1 MSLFYQENLFIEFQ
15 DCTQTLFI
23 QSFTETVIYW
33 NFTQALVFGR
43 LWPWTPPPLF
53 LALSLSLLLTAFLPK
68 CHILLFL
75 PPFSFPFA
83 ATEQK
88 EEPVAWGQRSQQ
100 SHRCFDTWNA
110 IWNIKPDVMF
120 VSHFNLFLL
129 FFLQWLK
136 LLSKIAKSKVERRVA

>member
-33 NFTQALVFGR
+33 NFTQALVFWKIMTLDATLSVSCAVFVSASDR
-43 LWPWTPPPLF
+43 L
-53 LALSLSLLLTAFLPK
+53 LAKMSHFTL
-68 CHILLFL
+68 
-75 PPFSFPFA
+75 FA
-83 ATEQK
+83 ALFFLLAAAEQK
-88 EEPVAWGQRSQQ
+88 EELVAWGQRSQQ

-129 FFLQWLK
+129 FFYND
-136 LLSKIAKSKVERRVA
+136 